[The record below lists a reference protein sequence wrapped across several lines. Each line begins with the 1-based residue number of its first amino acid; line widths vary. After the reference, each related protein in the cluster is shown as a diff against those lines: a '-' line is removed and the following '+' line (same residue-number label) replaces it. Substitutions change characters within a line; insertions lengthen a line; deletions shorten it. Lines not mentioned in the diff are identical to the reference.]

1 MLSIK
6 TCSQILNRKKKDLFS
21 EKEVEEIRALFYELA
36 EIDVEHYMRVQR
48 EKILKDE
55 ESNFNDQSKF
65 R

>member
-6 TCSQILNRKKKDLFS
+6 KCSQILNRKKKDLFS

>member
-6 TCSQILNRKKKDLFS
+6 KCSKILNRKKKDLFS